1 MHHCYQNGKIQ
12 PVADTTM
19 QINDL
24 GLLRGYGLF
33 DYFRTYNGKPF
44 KWDWYWQRYE
54 NSAKLLRLPNPIQK
68 KEAYKVVLK
77 LIEMSGLDNC
87 AIRFVLT
94 GGYSEDS
101 ISSPKPNLLIISE
114 DIHPVKSEEYENGIK
129 VISHE
134 YVRDLAE
141 VKSIDYKH
149 LMILQS
155 DIKTAA
161 ASDVLFHKRGMISEL
176 SRSNVFIFNGETLS
190 TPNKNILKGITRR
203 TVLEL
208 AKPHFKIEQ
217 RNVKMSEVLA
227 ADEVFTTSTTKRVLA
242 ITQIDN
248 HQISN
253 GKAGEKTKFLLGLM
267 NDLVENW
274 S

>member
-1 MHHCYQNGKIQ
+1 
-12 PVADTTM
+12 M

-44 KWDWYWQRYE
+44 QWNWYWQRYE
-54 NSAKLLRLPNPIQK
+54 NSAKLLRLSNPITK
-68 KEAYKVVLK
+68 KEAYKTVMK
-77 LIEMSGLDNC
+77 LIKMSGLEDC

-114 DIHPVKSEEYENGIK
+114 DIHPVKPEEYEQGIK
-129 VISHE
+129 VIS
-134 YVRDLAE
+134 YDFVRDLAE
-141 VKSIDYKH
+141 VKSTDYKH
-149 LMILQS
+149 FMILQN
-155 DIKTAA
+155 DIKAA
-161 ASDVLFHKRGMISEL
+161 NAADVFYHKRGFISEL
-176 SRSNVFIFNGETLS
+176 SRSNVFIFKGNTLI

-203 TVLEL
+203 TILEL

-242 ITQIDN
+242 ISQIDE
-248 HQISN
+248 HKIGN
-253 GKAGEKTKFLLGLM
+253 GRAGEKTKFLLGLI
-267 NDLVENW
+267 NDLVGKW
-274 S
+274 

>member
-12 PVADTTM
+12 SVADTTM

-44 KWDWYWQRYE
+44 KWERYWQRYE
-54 NSAKLLRLPNPIQK
+54 NSAKLLRLSNPIQK

-77 LIEMSGLDNC
+77 LLEISGLEDC
-87 AIRFVLT
+87 AFRFVLT

-114 DIHPVKSEEYENGIK
+114 DIHSVKPEEYENGIK
-129 VISHE
+129 VISYE
-134 YVRDLAE
+134 YVRDLPE

-155 DIKTAA
+155 DIKAA
-161 ASDVLFHKRGMISEL
+161 SASDVLFHKRGMISEL
-176 SRSNVFIFNGETLS
+176 SRSNVFIFKGNTLI
-190 TPNKNILKGITRR
+190 TPNKNILKGITRNV
-203 TVLEL
+203 VLEL

-217 RNVKMSEVLA
+217 RNVKISEVLA
-227 ADEVFTTSTTKRVLA
+227 ADEVFTTSSTKRVLA
-242 ITQIDN
+242 ITKIDN
-248 HQISN
+248 YQIGN
-253 GKAGEKTKFLLGLM
+253 GKAGEKTKYLLSLI
-267 NDLVENW
+267 NNLIENW
-274 S
+274 T